1 MLGWTRMYVPLLP
14 FVKEQKLDKFVL
26 LLDNLKGQMQDE
38 FKNAVAGAKGL
49 LWYGIPGVTDLW

>member
-26 LLDNLKGQMQDE
+26 LLDNLKGQMQYD

>member
-26 LLDNLKGQMQDE
+26 LLDNLKGQMQDD